1 MNWNIKFDSS
11 GNSDLPLYLQVADT
25 LRKMINNGLLR
36 PGEKLPSARE
46 LRQHFGVSI
55 ITIENGI
62 KELVNE
68 QYLSRKPR
76 LGTIVNL
83 LPGPGGG
90 QTKQLPAEGAI
101 RIIFCDIHPDDFYWY
116 VVLNALEKS
125 PAVRDYEKIFS
136 CIDSRDLEPDKIKKL
151 RQNCVGAIL
160 CGYIPLELC
169 EEFIKINLPFALV
182 GGFNSDH
189 APEFTVDAVVHDDVQ
204 RAYLS
209 TRHLLELKHK
219 QICCVTGPPNSK
231 LADDTFTGYRNAM
244 TEYGVAENDFMF
256 ELAREHTIEEG
267 QHIGVR
273 ILTQVPRPSAVFACD
288 DRLAMGVAKAAHL
301 LGFRL
306 PDELSLIGGGN
317 LSIGKIISP
326 ELTST
331 PSYPEKSAELAIA
344 KLLNQL
350 RNPNYIKSKT
360 VLEIENISIGGSTK
374 FFRSTAN

>member
-83 LPGPGGG
+83 LPGPGSS
-90 QTKQLPAEGAI
+90 QTKQLPSEGAI

-116 VVLNALEKS
+116 VVLNALERS

-136 CIDSRDLEPDKIKKL
+136 CVDSCELGPEKIAGL
-151 RQNCVGAIL
+151 RKNCVGAVL

-189 APEFTVDAVVHDDVQ
+189 TPEFTVDAVVHDDIQ

-219 QICCVTGPPNSK
+219 QICCVAGPPNSK

-331 PSYPEKSAELAIA
+331 PSYPEKSAELAIS

-374 FFRSTAN
+374 FFRSTTN

>member
-1 MNWNIKFDSS
+1 MNWNIKFDNS
-11 GNSDLPLYLQVADT
+11 GNSGLPLYMQVADT
-25 LRKMINNGLLR
+25 LRKMINNGLLL

-46 LRQHFGVSI
+46 LRQHFGVSV

-76 LGTIVNL
+76 LGTIVNAT
-83 LPGPGGG
+83 PGPGN
-90 QTKQLPAEGAI
+90 TPARQLPTEGAI

-125 PAVRDYEKIFS
+125 PAIRDYEKIFS
-136 CIDSRDLEPDKIKKL
+136 SLDSRELGADKIAKL
-151 RQNCVGAIL
+151 GNNCVGAIL
-160 CGYIPLELC
+160 CGYIPIELC
-169 EEFIKINLPFALV
+169 EAFIKINLPFSLV

-189 APEFTVDAVVHDDVQ
+189 APDFTVDAVVHDDVQ

-219 QICCVTGPPNSK
+219 QICCVAGPPDSK

-244 TEYGVAENDFMF
+244 TEYGIDQNDFMF
-256 ELAREHTIEEG
+256 EIAREHTIEEG

-288 DRLAMGVAKAAHL
+288 DRLAAGVAKAAHL

-306 PDELSLIGGGN
+306 PDDLSLIGGAN

-350 RNPNYIKSKT
+350 RNPNCVKTKT

-374 FFRSTAN
+374 FFRSQQN

>member
-1 MNWNIKFDSS
+1 MNWNIKFDNSGSS
-11 GNSDLPLYLQVADT
+11 ALPLYMQVADT
-25 LRKMINNGLLR
+25 LRKMINNGLLL

-46 LRQHFGVSI
+46 LRQYFGVSV

-76 LGTIVNL
+76 LGTIVNAT
-83 LPGPGGG
+83 PGPGSM

-125 PAVRDYEKIFS
+125 PAVRDYEKMFS
-136 CIDSRDLEPDKIKKL
+136 CLDSRDLGPEKIKKL

-160 CGYIPLELC
+160 CGYIPIELC
-169 EEFIKINLPFALV
+169 EEFIRINFPFALV

-189 APEFTVDAVVHDDVQ
+189 ATGFTVDAVVHDDVQ

-219 QICCVTGPPNSK
+219 QICCVAGPPDSK

-244 TEYGVAENDFMF
+244 TEYGIDQNDFMF
-256 ELAREHTIEEG
+256 EIAREHTIEEG

-288 DRLAMGVAKAAHL
+288 DRLAAGVAKAANL

-350 RNPNYIKSKT
+350 RNPNCVKTKT

-374 FFRSTAN
+374 FFRSQQN